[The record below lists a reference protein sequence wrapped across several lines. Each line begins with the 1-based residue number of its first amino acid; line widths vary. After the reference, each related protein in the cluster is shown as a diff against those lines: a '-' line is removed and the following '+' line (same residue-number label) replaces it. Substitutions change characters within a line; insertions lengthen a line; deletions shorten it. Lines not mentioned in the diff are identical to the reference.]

1 MGKAVVFLRM
11 NAVRDSAGRE
21 FMDSTVISYTKV
33 DDRVLSG
40 IASLF
45 RSLIEG
51 IVTRKL
57 SKAVET
63 VDRLGL
69 VMRQNPERVLSKAMA
84 PPAFA
89 DADVA
94 FLKMAFAGPQKVEH
108 TGDDTHLRP

>member
-89 DADVA
+89 DTDVA